1 MKSPTVVV
9 RSLVVA
15 LSLGWLAGCG
25 GEEPSP
31 TAPSDEA
38 PQTPSAAAAPE
49 SGEDDG
55 EDGEGAEPEVPSAPP
70 KRIFAKRFV
79 VPVRSGPSRAADRIG
94 YLRAGA
100 VLMATHAE
108 PVPDEPV
115 RRRCR
120 QGWYELTTGGF
131 VCNGRDVIAFDG
143 DELPALRARQ
153 PSRTD
158 PLPYEYGFIRHRVPL
173 FRRLPTREDLAELRA
188 AAEEARSAADEA
200 SAEGMSAMATG
211 MAAAGIAATPVA
223 SAMAAAPTMEPV
235 ATMEP
240 AGMAAAPS
248 AMAASPSAMTDQA
261 VARND
266 PEPAPSETG
275 TNLETDEE
283 GDEDAGLTLAALEGP
298 EDSII
303 LRTLMRGFF
312 VSLDREF
319 ERDGRRYWRTQSN
332 GFVPAGAVL
341 VRTGSEFAGVQLT
354 GEGAPGAE
362 TEVEAAGEGSAP
374 AAPPEAEATGEG
386 SAPTATPGAASP
398 TEEPAWTPPA
408 PRLPYAWVLSSRT
421 RAYQRTERGTFRRLR
436 GDVAYHE
443 GFVVLEEVEEGGR
456 RYLRAGPNRWF
467 RDRDVRV
474 ARRRDRRPR
483 HRRMGEVGPNDQWID
498 IDLSQQTLVAY
509 EGDRPVFA
517 TLISSGKKVAGEDW
531 ETITGLFRIK
541 SKHLTDTMD
550 GDTAVDGPYSV
561 DDVPYVMYIELA
573 YALHSAFWHNGF
585 GRPRS
590 HGCVNLSPRD
600 AQWVFN
606 WSRPELPEGWHSVYP
621 TEDEPGTWVFI
632 HGETPLR

>member
-1 MKSPTVVV
+1 MPT
-9 RSLVVA
+9 S
-15 LSLGWLAGCG
+15 
-25 GEEPSP
+25 
-31 TAPSDEA
+31 SDEQSSA
-38 PQTPSAAAAPE
+38 PATAASPA
-49 SGEDDG
+49 DDG
-55 EDGEGAEPEVPSAPP
+55 PEEEASAEGEPEAPP

-79 VPVRSGPSRAADRIG
+79 VPVRSAPSRAADRIG

-120 QGWYELTTGGF
+120 QGWYELTGGGF
-131 VCNGRDVIAFDG
+131 VCNGRDVIAFEG
-143 DELPALRARQ
+143 DDLPALRGRQ
-153 PSRTD
+153 PNRTD
-158 PLPYEYGFIRHRVPL
+158 PLPYPYGFVRHRVPL
-173 FRRLPTREDLAELRA
+173 FRRLPTREELAELRA
-188 AAEEARSAADEA
+188 AAQAPP
-200 SAEGMSAMATG
+200 EGEGETTAMASETTA
-211 MAAAGIAATPVA
+211 MASETTAATMVAQPDPEGTTSVMA
-223 SAMAAAPTMEPV
+223 SAMSAEASSMV
-235 ATMEP
+235 A
-240 AGMAAAPS
+240 
-248 AMAASPSAMTDQA
+248 Q
-261 VARND
+261 VD
-266 PEPAPSETG
+266 PEPASAETG
-275 TNLETDEE
+275 TNLETTDGEA
-283 GDEDAGLTLAALEGP
+283 DAGLTLAALEGP
-298 EDSII
+298 EDSIV

-332 GFVPAGAVL
+332 GFVPVGAVL
-341 VRTGSEFAGVQLT
+341 PRTGSEFAGVVLT
-354 GEGAPGAE
+354 DEASPDDESPVAVDDPE
-362 TEVEAAGEGSAP
+362 SSAQTNPEAAVAGRP
-374 AAPPEAEATGEG
+374 AVD
-386 SAPTATPGAASP
+386 
-398 TEEPAWTPPA
+398 EPDESEWTPPT

-421 RAYQRTERGTFRRLR
+421 SAYQRSSRGRFRRLR

-467 RDRDVRV
+467 RERDVRV

-498 IDLSQQTLVAY
+498 INLSEQTLVAY

-606 WSRPELPEGWHSVYP
+606 WSRPQLPENWHSVYP

-632 HGETPLR
+632 HGETPVR

>member
-1 MKSPTVVV
+1 VVW
-9 RSLVVA
+9 SLGLGLGLVV
-15 LSLGWLAGCG
+15 GCG
-25 GEEPSP
+25 GDERSAPASTEEEPREESST
-31 TAPSDEA
+31 TAAPAAGEA
-38 PQTPSAAAAPE
+38 EPQTPEAP
-49 SGEDDG
+49 
-55 EDGEGAEPEVPSAPP
+55 AEPPAPP

-79 VPVRSGPSRAADRIG
+79 VPVRSGPSRGADRIG

-120 QGWYELTTGGF
+120 GGWYELTTGGF
-131 VCNGRDVIAFDG
+131 VCNGRDVIAFEG

-153 PSRTD
+153 PNRTD
-158 PLPYEYGFIRHRVPL
+158 PLPYPYGFIRHRVPL
-173 FRRLPTREDLAELRA
+173 FRRLPTREELAELRA
-188 AAEEARSAADEA
+188 AAQPAPEETSSA
-200 SAEGMSAMATG
+200 SAMSAPTDAPGSSSSAMAAAG
-211 MAAAGIAATPVA
+211 MAAAG
-223 SAMAAAPTMEPV
+223 MAAAGMEPST
-235 ATMEP
+235 ATGTTM
-240 AGMAAAPS
+240 AAPS
-248 AMAASPSAMTDQA
+248 PSSMASEGASATAMAPA
-261 VARND
+261 ND
-266 PEPAPSETG
+266 PEPAAAESG
-275 TNLETDEE
+275 TNLETAE
-283 GDEDAGLTLAALEGP
+283 EDAGITLAALEGP

-319 ERDGRRYWRTQSN
+319 ERDGRRYWRTQAN
-332 GFVPAGAVL
+332 GFVPANAVL
-341 VRTGSEFAGVQLT
+341 LRTGSEFAGVQLT
-354 GEGAPGAE
+354 GEAAEAAPSALQPPSGDRAE
-362 TEVEAAGEGSAP
+362 ASAPNEERAGQLEAPAVEAAGDEAP
-374 AAPPEAEATGEG
+374 E
-386 SAPTATPGAASP
+386 
-398 TEEPAWTPPA
+398 WTPPA
-408 PRLPYAWVLSSRT
+408 PRLPYAWVLSSRS
-421 RAYQRTERGTFRRLR
+421 RAYQRTERGRFRRLR
-436 GDVAYHE
+436 SDVAYHE

-467 RDRDVRV
+467 RERDVRV
-474 ARRRDRRPR
+474 ARRRERRPR
-483 HRRMGEVGPNDQWID
+483 HRRMGEVGPDDQWID

-531 ETITGLFRIK
+531 ETLTGLFRIK

-606 WSRPELPEGWHSVYP
+606 WSRPRLPENWHSVYP